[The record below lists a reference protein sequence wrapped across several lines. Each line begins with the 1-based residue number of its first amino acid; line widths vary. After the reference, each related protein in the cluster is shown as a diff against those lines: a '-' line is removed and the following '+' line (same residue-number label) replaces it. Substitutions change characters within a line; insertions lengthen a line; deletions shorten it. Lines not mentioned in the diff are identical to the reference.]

1 MNFLNH
7 KLLFS
12 KKNTFFSNIIN
23 VALGN
28 GFGKLLAIAVMP
40 LLTHLYSPIEFG
52 ELSLFISTVSI
63 LGVFTTL
70 RYSTAIPL
78 EKDNNN
84 LINLIFLCFVLV
96 VFFGILTSAIFYLI
110 NLFYPN
116 KFDNFFS
123 ILICFSILG
132 KGFYEILSNWC
143 VKEKKFKLI
152 TKSKIYQSSFSS
164 VIKLIFGYFGLTNV
178 GLMIGHITLE
188 SSGIIIIFRSFLQNN
203 LNFYKKIKY
212 SIIKNLL
219 IKHKKFPIFQLP
231 SQLLMVSSNN
241 LIIFLIPLLFGVE
254 SLGLYALAI
263 SILNAPLN
271 VIGQSVSHVYYAEIS
286 SMGKNKSNKIS
297 ELTINIIKKMSLLFF
312 PLLIIVFFGE
322 SIFSFIF
329 GNEWQKSGLYAAALC
344 PLVLSRFIASPIMS
358 IFNLY
363 GLQEVQLKI
372 SLQRLVL
379 LVVLFSIIYLS
390 ELSMLHSIII
400 YSFTMFIFNFYII
413 HLAFKP
419 LNIQH
424 DTI

>member
-1 MNFLNH
+1 
-7 KLLFS
+7 
-12 KKNTFFSNIIN
+12 
-23 VALGN
+23 
-28 GFGKLLAIAVMP
+28 MP

-132 KGFYEILSNWC
+132 KGFYEILSSWC
-143 VKEKKFKLI
+143 VNEKKFNLI

>member
-212 SIIKNLL
+212 SIIKTLL
-219 IKHKKFPIFQLP
+219 IKYKKFPIFQLP

-344 PLVLSRFIASPIMS
+344 PLVLSRFIASPIMT